1 MLSLLVFVSIHV
13 ASPTPVA
20 QPIGDHINW
29 ATAKKRGSKRGKTA
43 PAAARAKPAMPAL
56 PADVRNFMQRR
67 DLCDHLRGEESYDPQ
82 RAEELEEGMEKNC
95 SGSDKE
101 LRDLRKAYAK
111 NPEIK
116 AKLAKYQTEI
126 EDGPAEDN

>member
-1 MLSLLVFVSIHV
+1 MLSLLVFASVHV
-13 ASPTPVA
+13 ASLPPVLQRIGEPT
-20 QPIGDHINW
+20 NW
-29 ATAKKRGSKRGKTA
+29 ATAKKRSSKRGKIAPTA
-43 PAAARAKPAMPAL
+43 AKPKPAMAVL
-56 PADVRNFMQRR
+56 PVDVRNFMQRR

-82 RAEELEEGMEKNC
+82 RADELEEGMEKNC
-95 SGSDKE
+95 SGTDKE
-101 LRDLRKAYAK
+101 LRDLRKAYAR

>member
-1 MLSLLVFVSIHV
+1 MLSLLVFASVHVVSLPPI
-13 ASPTPVA
+13 S
-20 QPIGDHINW
+20 QPFGGHLNW
-29 ATAKKRGSKRGKTA
+29 AAAKKRGSKRGKAT
-43 PAAARAKPAMPAL
+43 PAAAKAKPVMSVL
-56 PADVRNFMQRR
+56 PADVRNFMHRR

-95 SGSDKE
+95 SGTDKE